1 MLAHVSL
8 EPTLII
14 LPQAPESWNNKYLS
28 IRVFYFHFEGG
39 EQKVSSLRPTTIH
52 VLYVLSSGRL

>member
-14 LPQAPESWNNKYLS
+14 LPQAPESRDNKYLS
-28 IRVFYFHFEGG
+28 IRVFCFHFEGD
-39 EQKVSSLRPTTIH
+39 EPKVASLRPQSM
-52 VLYVLSSGRL
+52 SSMY